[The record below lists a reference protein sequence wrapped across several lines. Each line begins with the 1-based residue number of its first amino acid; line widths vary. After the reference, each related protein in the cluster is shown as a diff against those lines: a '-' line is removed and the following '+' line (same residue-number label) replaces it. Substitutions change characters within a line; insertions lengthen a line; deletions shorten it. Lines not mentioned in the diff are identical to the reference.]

1 MRRATLLAVLLAC
14 AVPAVAEETQRFFPP
29 KVWSGV
35 YYAGMGLSALEWLRE
50 KPIWHGLEDGLV
62 RQTRFVFADGHPNKT
77 RILHIRERVDGSGT
91 LHVFSIDE
99 GPRKP
104 RRIDRRSVIKLD
116 AASVATINRLVAESG
131 TFDFEVGS
139 WDDKDDIYVHCQTLQ
154 LERMDVGGYRY
165 SSLNIGCNQPAKLMP
180 LVEHVMALARI
191 KRRDPQLLYCGAGG
205 PRASRCRCWC

>member
-1 MRRATLLAVLLAC
+1 MRRTALLAALLAS
-14 AVPAVAEETQRFFPP
+14 AAPASAGEAQRFFPP

-35 YYAGMGLSALEWLRE
+35 YYVGMGLSALERVGE

-62 RQTRFVFADGHPNKT
+62 RQTRFVFTDGHPNKT
-77 RILHIRERVDGSGT
+77 RILHIRERADGSGT

-99 GPRKP
+99 APRKP
-104 RRIDRRSVIKLD
+104 KRIERRSVIKLD
-116 AASVATINRLVAESG
+116 AASVATINRLAAESG
-131 TFDFEVGS
+131 TFNFEVGS

-180 LVEHVMALARI
+180 LVDHVMALAGI
-191 KRRDPQLLYCGAGG
+191 KRRDPQLL
-205 PRASRCRCWC
+205 